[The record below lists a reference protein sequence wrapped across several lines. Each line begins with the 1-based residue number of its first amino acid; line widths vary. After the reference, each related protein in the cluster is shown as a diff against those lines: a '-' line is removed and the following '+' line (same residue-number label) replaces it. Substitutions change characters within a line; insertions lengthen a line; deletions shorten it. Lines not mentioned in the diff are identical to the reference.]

1 MLTHTNMVQHTLNA
15 HDGWAFEPGDKSMVA
30 MPLFHVG
37 GSSYVLFGIHD
48 GIPSI
53 MTREPDGA
61 SLAGAILG
69 GANRTFL
76 VPAVLAQVLQA
87 GPDAVK
93 LFGALRTYTYGAS
106 PMPLPLLRAAM
117 EAWPETD
124 FIQVY
129 GLTEVGGVATH
140 LMPEEHRTA
149 AGGDHPE
156 RLVSAG
162 RAIPGVKLRI
172 VDPATL
178 EDLPAGE
185 HGEIWLRTAQLMK
198 GFLGEPEE
206 TAKVITEDGWFRTGD
221 MGKVDAEGFLFVEDR
236 LKDMIISGGENIYS
250 PEIERVL
257 AEHPA
262 VMEVAV
268 IGVPDDRWGE
278 VVKAVVSLKPD
289 TSATEEELIAYCRER
304 LAHFKCPRSVDVIEA
319 LPRNPTG
326 KILKR
331 ELRAPYWQ
339 GRDRTIV

>member
-1 MLTHTNMVQHTLNA
+1 
-15 HDGWAFEPGDKSMVA
+15 
-30 MPLFHVG
+30 
-37 GSSYVLFGIHD
+37 
-48 GIPSI
+48 
-53 MTREPDGA
+53 
-61 SLAGAILG
+61 
-69 GANRTFL
+69 
-76 VPAVLAQVLQA
+76 
-87 GPDAVK
+87 
-93 LFGALRTYTYGAS
+93 
-106 PMPLPLLRAAM
+106 
-117 EAWPETD
+117 
-124 FIQVY
+124 
-129 GLTEVGGVATH
+129 
-140 LMPEEHRTA
+140 MPEAHRDA
-149 AGGDHPE
+149 EHPE

-162 RAIPGVKLRI
+162 QPVPGMELRI
-172 VDPATL
+172 VDPGTL

-198 GFLGEPEE
+198 GFLGKPEE

-278 VVKAVVSLKPD
+278 VVKAVVSLTPD
-289 TSATEEELIAYCRER
+289 TSATEDELIAYCRER

-331 ELRAPYWQ
+331 ELRTPYWQ